1 MHNRTLAAAA
11 VHRQSSGVATVKAPM
26 SSIFI
31 GSFLVGAG
39 GFAGSVARYGLSLVS
54 QRFQLAWPFGT
65 FSSNVLGCLIIG
77 VVMALSER
85 GGMLTPEAR
94 LALATGFCG
103 GFTTMSSMIYEVAAM
118 LRAQEY
124 FSAAMYGC
132 GTLLLSMGAF
142 FAGTMLVR
150 LLYKFGGGVWS

>member
-1 MHNRTLAAAA
+1 MPNIIF
-11 VHRQSSGVATVKAPM
+11 SSL
-26 SSIFI
+26 
-31 GSFLVGAG
+31 LVGTG

-54 QRFQLAWPFGT
+54 QRLHFTWPFGT
-65 FSSNVLGCLIIG
+65 LSSNVIGCLIIG
-77 VVMALSER
+77 SVMALSER

-94 LALATGFCG
+94 LTLATGFCG

-124 FSAAMYGC
+124 FSATVYGC
-132 GTLLLSMGAF
+132 GTLALSMGAF
-142 FAGTMLVR
+142 FAGSMLVR